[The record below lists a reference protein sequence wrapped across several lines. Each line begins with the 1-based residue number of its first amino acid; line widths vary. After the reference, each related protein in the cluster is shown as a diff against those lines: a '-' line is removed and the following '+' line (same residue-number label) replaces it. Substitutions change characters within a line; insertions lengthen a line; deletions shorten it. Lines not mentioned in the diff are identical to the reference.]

1 MTRGLAPARVYEKSR
16 EFCSRESGFSTQCD
30 HAGTGKFML
39 IRTVSVALL
48 LLAVACD
55 PEEGGAARQ
64 PGKTAAVA
72 GKAPVTGVPAAPLS
86 AIDARPR
93 AAGEADGPADR
104 AAYSSCL
111 LGCDDAKVAHADKAA
126 CRFNCEPT
134 GTAAAGAAAAPAVVE
149 SDPVEYVVDC
159 LGRCY
164 SGGKRSEACT
174 GACKSAVATLPAA
187 PSAGVLDSL
196 GTCLDACHL
205 GGHVSE
211 TNRATCGLN
220 CSQAARVAGPAQ
232 PAVAAGPR
240 L

>member
-1 MTRGLAPARVYEKSR
+1 
-16 EFCSRESGFSTQCD
+16 
-30 HAGTGKFML
+30 ML
-39 IRTVSVALL
+39 IRTARVALL
-48 LLAVACD
+48 LLVVACD
-55 PEEGGAARQ
+55 PTEGGAAPQ
-64 PGKTAAVA
+64 AGKTAVA
-72 GKAPVTGVPAAPLS
+72 EGAAPTARAPAAPLV
-86 AIDARPR
+86 AADARPK
-93 AAGEADGPADR
+93 AADGPADR

-111 LGCDDAKVAHADKAA
+111 LGCDDAKVAHANKAA

-134 GTAAAGAAAAPAVVE
+134 PTAAAGPAAAPAVVE

-174 GACKSAVATLPAA
+174 GACRSAVATLPAA

-211 TNRATCGLN
+211 TNRATCRLN

-232 PAVAAGPR
+232 PAVAAKD
-240 L
+240 